1 MAATNRPQ
9 LIQDVLGSALV
20 FASAVDQLMQ
30 ERLEAVVG
38 FRGWLARSTE
48 QLTFSQLKL
57 LKLVARTE
65 AYNISEVAAFMGVSN
80 AAASKA
86 VDRLV
91 RRKLLRR
98 TESEGDR
105 RAVELAVTDEGRRI
119 LEQYDAVTTR
129 TLGEIFRDVP
139 ADELEQAAGLLD
151 RLSANLVGRG
161 NVVDEETCFRC
172 GMYFREECLLRENRQ
187 RSCHFRLKVS
197 KKPALLSGRENGFG
211 SLSWRED
218 RLHEAAGRVDPG

>member
-1 MAATNRPQ
+1 MVATDRPQ
-9 LIQDVLGSALV
+9 LIRDLLGSAQV
-20 FASAVDQLMQ
+20 FADAVDRLMQ

-38 FRGWLARSTE
+38 FRGWLARATE
-48 QLTFSQLKL
+48 QLSFSQLKL

-65 AYNISEVAAFMGVSN
+65 AYNISQVAAFMGVSN

-98 TESEGDR
+98 SESEGDR

-129 TLGEIFRDVP
+129 TLGEIFRDFP
-139 ADELEQAAGLLD
+139 ADELQQAADLLD
-151 RLSANLVGRG
+151 QLSVSLVERG
-161 NVVDEETCFRC
+161 NVDDEEACFRC
-172 GMYFREECLLRENRQ
+172 GVYFREECLLREKRQ
-187 RSCHFRLKVS
+187 CSCHFRVRVS

-211 SLSWRED
+211 SLGWRED
-218 RLHEAAGRVDPG
+218 GLVEAASRVDPG